1 MDKKKIFRIIKWS
14 LFTYALVGIVLF
26 YLQNYFLFRPEPLPA
41 YYNYKFRQPFKELWL
56 PYNDNARISIVQF
69 TTKDTCKGVVL
80 YFHGNRTNIN
90 RYADASALFTEK
102 GYEVWMIDYP
112 GYGKSTGPHTEQMF
126 YEWALQLY
134 KLARARFEPAQITL
148 YGRSL
153 GTGIA
158 AQLASIR
165 DCNRLIL
172 ETPYYTLPSIIGN
185 YAPIYPVERM
195 IHFKIPTW
203 KYLQDVTAPVLIL
216 HGTNDWTIP
225 LRNAEKLKPF
235 LKKNDQFKII
245 EGGHHNDLWNFEETK
260 KLILGFLPE

>member
-1 MDKKKIFRIIKWS
+1 MNGPFN
-14 LFTYALVGIVLF
+14 FT
-26 YLQNYFLFRPEPLPA
+26 NWPEPVLNRHRSPSMADRWEQELPR
-41 YYNYKFRQPFKELWL
+41 NWL
-56 PYNDNARISIVQF
+56 PYA
-69 TTKDTCKGVVL
+69 
-80 YFHGNRTNIN
+80 Y
-90 RYADASALFTEK
+90 
-102 GYEVWMIDYP
+102 
-112 GYGKSTGPHTEQMF
+112 
-126 YEWALQLY
+126 
-134 KLARARFEPAQITL
+134 
-148 YGRSL
+148 
-153 GTGIA
+153 
-158 AQLASIR
+158 R
-165 DCNRLIL
+165 DW